1 MYINKEKYLEEKDN
15 ILKFLKEHKYLYDDR
30 DYEMIISL
38 ISFDILLDNERY
50 SSNCDIAALLSK
62 YNIFTDENDRYLM
75 FYKMLEELDFIKGN
89 SIEIGSGP
97 YPRLA
102 EVIEDNHKRKDY
114 NLTIYEKCEV
124 FRLSKDI
131 KVVKE
136 AFTSSTNIKDVDNI
150 FSIMPCEA
158 SIDITLKGIEENK
171 NMLIAY
177 CGCDHSNKIYPKY
190 RKRYWADNFCY
201 MMKERYGNDIE
212 ITGWKPLKDEKMP
225 ILIHKKRVSR

>member
-15 ILKFLKEHKYLYDDR
+15 ILKFLTNNKYLYDER
-30 DYEMIISL
+30 KYEMIFSI
-38 ISFDILLDNERY
+38 ISFDELLDNEGW
-50 SSNCDIAALLSK
+50 SANCDIAALLSK
-62 YNIFTDENDRYLM
+62 YNIFTEGNDRYLM

-89 SIEIGSGP
+89 SMEVGSGP

-102 EVIEDNHKRKDY
+102 EVIKDMHQRQDF
-114 NLTIYEKCEV
+114 NLTIYEKCNV
-124 FRLSKDI
+124 FKTSKDI

-136 AFTSSTNIKDVDNI
+136 AFTSSTNIEDVDNI

-177 CGCDHSNKIYPKY
+177 CSCDHSNKIYPKY
-190 RKRYWADNFCY
+190 RKRYWADNFCS

-212 ITGWKPLKDEKMP
+212 ITEWEPLKDENMP
-225 ILIHKKRVSR
+225 ILIHRKRVSK